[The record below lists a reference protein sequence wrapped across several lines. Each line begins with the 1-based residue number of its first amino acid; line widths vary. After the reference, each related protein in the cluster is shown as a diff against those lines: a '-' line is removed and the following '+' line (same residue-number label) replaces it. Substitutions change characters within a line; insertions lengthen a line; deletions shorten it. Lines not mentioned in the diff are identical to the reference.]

1 MRNDLPPET
10 PAAAQ
15 ARAEAVAEWLDAAA
29 FESLLDLDAR
39 QGRSLEQCLQSGVV
53 FAVWVPESHAFLFP
67 QWQLD
72 SAGRPSIALSAV
84 LALLRGE
91 YGVSGGERTSGWEE
105 LEWLIAPHARLHGSS
120 PSQMLILAPTLVLE
134 AARQDFSSWSADA
147 RW

>member
-1 MRNDLPPET
+1 MRSDFPPET
-10 PAAAQ
+10 PASAQ
-15 ARAEAVAEWLDAAA
+15 ARAEAVAEWLDAAT

-39 QGRSLEQCLQSGVV
+39 QGRSLEQCLQSGIV
-53 FAVWVPESHAFLFP
+53 FAVWVPESCSFLFP

-72 SAGRPSIALSAV
+72 SAGRPSAALSEV

-91 YGVSGGERTSGWEE
+91 HGVSGGERRSGWEE

-120 PSQMLILAPTLVLE
+120 PSQVLILAPALVLE

>member
-1 MRNDLPPET
+1 MRSDLPPET
-10 PAAAQ
+10 PASAQ
-15 ARAEAVAEWLDAAA
+15 ARAEAVADWVDAAT

-39 QGRSLEQCLQSGVV
+39 QGRSLEQCLHSGVV
-53 FAVWVPESHAFLFP
+53 SAVWVPESRSFVFP

-72 SAGRPSIALSAV
+72 SAGRPSTALSAV
-84 LALLRGE
+84 LALLRGQ

-120 PSQMLILAPTLVLE
+120 PSEMLALAPDQVLE
-134 AARQDFSSWSADA
+134 AARQDFSSWSAEA